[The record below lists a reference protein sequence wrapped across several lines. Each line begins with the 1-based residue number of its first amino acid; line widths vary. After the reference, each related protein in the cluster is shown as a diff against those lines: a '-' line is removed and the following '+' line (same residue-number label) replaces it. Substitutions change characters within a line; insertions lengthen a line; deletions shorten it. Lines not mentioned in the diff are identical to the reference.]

1 MNATHTTTWLAQLWK
16 RPVLLIGLVI
26 VLMFTVF
33 GGLLVAIRVTT
44 GHWPVQST
52 SPSTEE
58 KW

>member
-1 MNATHTTTWLAQLWK
+1 MNTMTWLAQLWK

-26 VLMFTVF
+26 VLMFAVF

-44 GHWPVQST
+44 GHWPVQSK
-52 SPSTEE
+52 STLPEE